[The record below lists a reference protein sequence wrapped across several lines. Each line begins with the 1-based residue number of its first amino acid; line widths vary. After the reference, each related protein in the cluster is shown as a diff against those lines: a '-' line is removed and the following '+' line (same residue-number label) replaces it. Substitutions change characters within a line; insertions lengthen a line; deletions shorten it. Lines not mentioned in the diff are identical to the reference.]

1 MIRKLF
7 ICLSLSLAMGP
18 LTGCMAGS
26 PPFISSAPDSQAGAL
41 EGRMILPYA
50 VGDAQVSQ
58 GFAPLDYF
66 PGEAA
71 NADTVLITRTD
82 LMSLRATLDDQPV
95 AFAVRD
101 IQVEGNQTVLTY
113 RITGLPAFSSDQ
125 SCNVQILTRDG
136 RPLLG
141 GVVRFT
147 LGQPYV
153 YDFDVRSTALL
164 VKVKEKHLDLKH
176 MSVGQ
181 LRELEFDPVLIT
193 DMATLR
199 TELQQ
204 RGTLAPRVIV
214 LADAD
219 DNDHDDDQDTRGKG
233 HDQD

>member
-1 MIRKLF
+1 MIRKL
-7 ICLSLSLAMGP
+7 IVCLSLSLAMGP
-18 LTGCMAGS
+18 LTSCMAGS
-26 PPFISSAPDSQAGAL
+26 PPLISSAPGSQAGAL

-50 VGDAQVSQ
+50 VGDAKVSQ
-58 GFAPLDYF
+58 GLGPLDHF
-66 PGEAA
+66 LGEAA
-71 NADTVLITRTD
+71 NADTTVLITRGD

-95 AFAVRD
+95 TFAVRD
-101 IQVEGNQTVLTY
+101 IQIDGNQTVLSY
-113 RITGLPAFSSDQ
+113 RITGLPAFGSDQ

-153 YDFDVRSTALL
+153 YDFDVRSTAILA
-164 VKVKEKHLDLKH
+164 KVKEKHLDLKH
-176 MSVGQ
+176 MSVVQ

-204 RGTLAPRVIV
+204 RGTLAPQVIL
-214 LADAD
+214 LADGD
-219 DNDHDDDQDTRGKG
+219 DNDHGAQGNKG